1 MEQGKLEK
9 YQSLREELKKEC
21 RVKAAVVLVV
31 NGPLGAVSGSSRS
44 QETDRQIDMKLTFTL
59 HREYCRFVCIVLFI
73 YFVISKKKVYYFP
86 KCV

>member
-44 QETDRQIDMKLTFTL
+44 QETDR
-59 HREYCRFVCIVLFI
+59 
-73 YFVISKKKVYYFP
+73 
-86 KCV
+86 

>member
-9 YQSLREELKKEC
+9 YQSLREELKKER

-44 QETDRQIDMKLTFTL
+44 QETDRQIDRYET
-59 HREYCRFVCIVLFI
+59 HIH
-73 YFVISKKKVYYFP
+73 SP
-86 KCV
+86 